1 MPWTIGLGTMEPVG
15 QASAIVPLAYH
26 IFFLFIEPI
35 SALVGAYFSF
45 FQQQTY
51 LQLTH
56 AASAP
61 LTGIPLT
68 TQVVLRQLSNLYF
81 LFAFNEAL
89 VLRSTSDLRVWRT
102 LLFGLLVAD
111 FGHLYSVS
119 GLGSHVYWNA
129 SLWTAMDW
137 GNVGFVYLGAMM
149 RTAFLLGIGLPKEH
163 NSAQRV
169 ASFQGADKHH
179 LNLGP
184 MHRQY

>member
-1 MPWTIGLGTMEPVG
+1 MSQGTTEAMGRASTSTIIPPVYR
-15 QASAIVPLAYH
+15 L
-26 IFFLFIEPI
+26 FFLFIEPI

-45 FQQQTY
+45 FQQQAY
-51 LQLTH
+51 LELTH

-68 TQVVLRQLSNLYF
+68 TQVVLRQLSNLYL
-81 LFAFNEAL
+81 LFAVNEAL

-149 RTAFLLGIGLPKEH
+149 RTAFLLGIGLRGENTGAKGIA
-163 NSAQRV
+163 SAQ
-169 ASFQGADKHH
+169 GAKKHH
-179 LNLGP
+179 
-184 MHRQY
+184 

>member
-1 MPWTIGLGTMEPVG
+1 MMTLRTLGALS
-15 QASAIVPLAYH
+15 QASTIIPLAYRV
-26 IFFLFIEPI
+26 FFLFIEPI

-51 LQLTH
+51 LELTH

-61 LTGIPLT
+61 LAGIPLT

-81 LFAFNEAL
+81 LFAVNEAL

-119 GLGSHVYWNA
+119 GLGSEVYWNA
-129 SLWTAMDW
+129 SFWTAMDW

-149 RTAFLLGIGLPKEH
+149 RTAFLLGIGLPKE
-163 NSAQRV
+163 SKDAGRV
-169 ASFQGADKHH
+169 ARSQGAKNRH
-179 LNLGP
+179 
-184 MHRQY
+184 